1 MEPLR
6 GLAAP
11 ASMKP
16 LRYYQT
22 FRFKVVA
29 SITLVHLILMVV
41 LVIAVIQRQEQ
52 TMDSILHRNAQ
63 SLARMV
69 AIASRNAVLT
79 ENLGTLQEIVRYA
92 VHKSGVRRVRVTNAE
107 GVVLGGRGPDQIAAR
122 WLTVHHVIR
131 VSRYP
136 VGYVTLSLSRASV
149 LRQIA
154 AARDYGLLLTVLALL
169 IGGGA
174 GWLLSRH
181 LTFDL
186 DGLVHEVQQLGAG
199 WDEERRVR
207 VRRHNE
213 VGVLSEAFNAM
224 LARLA
229 RAHRQ
234 TEVERRKQAE
244 SERLACLT
252 ETAAA
257 IVHEIRNPLASIV
270 SGVELIVDDAGAS
283 DEQRREFVNIVRD
296 ESRRLNAVLQNFLK
310 WTRPAETLREEG
322 DLNAVVSQVVEMYDQ
337 TLNREHK
344 HTFTLEFSDHL
355 GPVSFDADQIRQVV
369 WNLLLNSAE
378 AMGTAGSI
386 TVATTADEDWVY
398 ITVTDTGSGLQGSAE
413 RLFAP
418 FYTTKTEGTGLGL
431 ALVRR
436 IANAHGGWVTITNS
450 FPGVAVVFAITRE
463 EGRDRHIAGR

>member
-1 MEPLR
+1 
-6 GLAAP
+6 
-11 ASMKP
+11 MKP

-29 SITLVHLILMVV
+29 SITFVHLILMLT
-41 LVIAVIQRQEQ
+41 LVIIVVQGQER
-52 TMDSILHRNAQ
+52 TMDRVLHKNAE

-92 VHKSGVRRVRVTNAE
+92 LHKSGVRRVRITNAQR
-107 GVVLGGRGPDQIAAR
+107 VVLERRGPAHLRRR
-122 WLTVHHVIR
+122 WLTVRHTIR
-131 VSRYP
+131 VGRYS
-136 VGYVTLSLSRASV
+136 VGLVTLSLSRASV
-149 LRQIA
+149 LRQMA
-154 AARDYGLLLTVLALL
+154 AARDTGLLLTLVALI

-181 LTFDL
+181 LTSDL
-186 DGLVHEVQQLGAG
+186 EGLMRDVQRLGG
-199 WDEERRVR
+199 NDDEERQVR

-229 RAHRQ
+229 RARRQ
-234 TEVERRKQAE
+234 ADIERHKQAE

-270 SGVELIVDDAGAS
+270 SGVELLVDDKGIS
-283 DEQRREFVNIVRD
+283 DSERHEFVAIVRD

-322 DLNAVVSQVVEMYDQ
+322 DLNAVVAQVVEMYDL
-337 TLNREHK
+337 TLNREHR
-344 HTFTLEFSDHL
+344 HVFRLEMAEPL

-369 WNLLLNSAE
+369 CNLLLNSAD
-378 AMGTAGSI
+378 AMKSPGTI
-386 TVATTADEDWVY
+386 TIATTAEEDWVY
-398 ITVTDTGSGLQGSAE
+398 IKVTDTGSGVQGSAE
-413 RLFAP
+413 RLFTP
-418 FYTTKTEGTGLGL
+418 FYTTKAEGTGLGL
-431 ALVRR
+431 SLVRR
-436 IANAHGGWVTITNS
+436 IANAHGGWVTITNLS
-450 FPGVAVVFAITRE
+450 PGAVVIFAIMRE
-463 EGRDRHIAGR
+463 GP

>member
-1 MEPLR
+1 
-6 GLAAP
+6 
-11 ASMKP
+11 MKP

-29 SITLVHLILMVV
+29 SITLVHLVLMLT
-41 LVIAVIQRQEQ
+41 LVIIVVQGQER
-52 TMDSILHRNAQ
+52 TMDRVLHKNAE

-92 VHKSGVRRVRVTNAE
+92 LHKSGVRRVRITNAQR
-107 GVVLGGRGPDQIAAR
+107 VVLERSGPAHLQRR
-122 WLTVHHVIR
+122 WLTVRHTIR
-131 VSRYP
+131 VGRYS
-136 VGYVTLSLSRASV
+136 VGLVTLSLSRASV
-149 LRQIA
+149 SQQMA
-154 AARDYGLLLTVLALL
+154 AARDTGLLLTLAALI

-181 LTFDL
+181 LTGDL
-186 DGLVHEVQQLGAG
+186 EGLMRDVQRLGG
-199 WDEERRVR
+199 HDDEERRVQ

-229 RAHRQ
+229 RARRQ
-234 TEVERRKQAE
+234 ADIERHKQAE

-270 SGVELIVDDAGAS
+270 SGVELLVDDKGVS
-283 DEQRREFVNIVRD
+283 DSERHEFVAIVRD

-310 WTRPAETLREEG
+310 WTRPAETLREPG
-322 DLNAVVSQVVEMYDQ
+322 DLNAVVAQVVEMYDL
-337 TLNREHK
+337 TLNREHR
-344 HTFTLEFSDHL
+344 HVFRMEMAESL

-369 WNLLLNSAE
+369 WNLLLNSAD
-378 AMGTAGSI
+378 AMKSPGTI
-386 TVATTADEDWVY
+386 TIATAVEEDWVY
-398 ITVTDTGSGLQGSAE
+398 IKVTDTGSGVQGSPE
-413 RLFAP
+413 RLFTP
-418 FYTTKTEGTGLGL
+418 FYTTKAEGTGLGL

-436 IANAHGGWVTITNS
+436 IANAHGGWVTITNLS
-450 FPGVAVVFAITRE
+450 PGAMVVFAIMRE
-463 EGRDRHIAGR
+463 GP

>member
-1 MEPLR
+1 
-6 GLAAP
+6 
-11 ASMKP
+11 MKP

-29 SITLVHLILMVV
+29 SITLVHLILMLT
-41 LVIAVIQRQEQ
+41 LVIVVVQGQER
-52 TMDSILHRNAQ
+52 TMDRVLHKNAE

-92 VHKSGVRRVRVTNAE
+92 LHKSGVRRVRITNAQR
-107 GVVLGGRGPDQIAAR
+107 VVLERRGPARVRAR
-122 WLTVHHVIR
+122 WLTVHHTIR
-131 VSRYP
+131 VGRYP
-136 VGYVTLSLSRASV
+136 VGLVTLSLSRSSV
-149 LRQIA
+149 LRQMA
-154 AARDYGLLLTVLALL
+154 AARDTGLLLTLVALIL
-169 IGGGA
+169 GGGA

-181 LTFDL
+181 LTGDL
-186 DGLVHEVQQLGAG
+186 EGLMRDVGQLGG
-199 WDEERRVR
+199 NDGEEERRVQ

-229 RAHRQ
+229 RARRQ
-234 TEVERRKQAE
+234 ADIERRKQAE

-270 SGVELIVDDAGAS
+270 SGVELLVDDKGIS
-283 DEQRREFVNIVRD
+283 ETDRHEFVAIVRD

-310 WTRPAETLREEG
+310 WTRPAETLREPG
-322 DLNAVVSQVVEMYDQ
+322 DLNAVVAQVVEMYDL
-337 TLNREHK
+337 TLNREHR
-344 HTFTLEFSDHL
+344 HVFRMELAADL

-369 WNLLLNSAE
+369 WNLLLNSAD
-378 AMGTAGSI
+378 AMKSPGTMTI
-386 TVATTADEDWVY
+386 ATAAEEDWVY
-398 ITVTDTGSGLQGSAE
+398 IRVTDTGSGVQGSAE
-413 RLFAP
+413 RLFTP
-418 FYTTKTEGTGLGL
+418 FYTTKAEGTGLGL

-436 IANAHGGWVTITNS
+436 IANAHGGWVTITNLS
-450 FPGVAVVFAITRE
+450 PGAMVVFAITRE
-463 EGRDRHIAGR
+463 EGRDRHTVGG

>member
-1 MEPLR
+1 
-6 GLAAP
+6 
-11 ASMKP
+11 MKP

-29 SITLVHLILMVV
+29 SIALVHLILMLT
-41 LVIAVIQRQEQ
+41 LVIVVVRGQER
-52 TMDSILHRNAQ
+52 TMDGVLHRNAE

-79 ENLGTLQEIVRYA
+79 ENLGTLQEIVRYT
-92 VHKSGVRRVRVTNAE
+92 VRKSGVRRLRITNAQR
-107 GVVLGGRGPDQIAAR
+107 VVLGRSGPQRIRAR
-122 WLTVHHVIR
+122 WLTIHHTIR
-131 VSRYP
+131 VGRYST
-136 VGYVTLSLSRASV
+136 GAVTLSLSRAGV
-149 LRQIA
+149 LRQMA
-154 AARDYGLLLTVLALL
+154 AARDMGLFLTLVALIL
-169 IGGGA
+169 GGGA

-181 LTFDL
+181 LTGDL
-186 DGLVHEVQQLGAG
+186 EGLMHDVQQLGARD
-199 WDEERRVR
+199 DEERRVR

-234 TEVERRKQAE
+234 TDIERRKQAE

-270 SGVELIVDDAGAS
+270 SGVELIVDDKGTS
-283 DEQRREFVNIVRD
+283 ESERREFVTLVRD

-322 DLNAVVSQVVEMYDQ
+322 DLSAVVAQVVEMYDL
-337 TLNREHK
+337 TLNREHR
-344 HTFTLEFSDHL
+344 HAFLLQLSEEL

-378 AMGTAGSI
+378 AMVNPGTI
-386 TVATTADEDWVY
+386 TVSTTGEEDWVY
-398 ITVTDTGSGLQGSAE
+398 IKVTDTGSGVQGSAE
-413 RLFAP
+413 RLFTP
-418 FYTTKTEGTGLGL
+418 FYTTKAEGTGLGL

-436 IANAHGGWVTITNS
+436 IANAHGGWVTITNLS
-450 FPGVAVVFAITRE
+450 PGALVVFAIMRE
-463 EGRDRHIAGR
+463 EGRDRHTTGGR

>member
-1 MEPLR
+1 
-6 GLAAP
+6 
-11 ASMKP
+11 MKP

-29 SITLVHLILMVV
+29 SITLVHLILMLTLVV
-41 LVIAVIQRQEQ
+41 IVVQGQER
-52 TMDSILHRNAQ
+52 TMDRVLHKNAE

-92 VHKSGVRRVRVTNAE
+92 LHKSGVRRVRITNAQR
-107 GVVLGGRGPDQIAAR
+107 VVLERRGPAHLRRR
-122 WLTVHHVIR
+122 WLTVRHTIR
-131 VSRYP
+131 VGRYS
-136 VGYVTLSLSRASV
+136 VGLVTLSLSRAGV
-149 LRQIA
+149 LRQMA
-154 AARDYGLLLTVLALL
+154 AARDTGLLLTLVALIL
-169 IGGGA
+169 GGGA

-181 LTFDL
+181 LTSDL
-186 DGLVHEVQQLGAG
+186 EGLMRDVQQLGG
-199 WDEERRVR
+199 NDEGERQVR

-229 RAHRQ
+229 RARRQ
-234 TEVERRKQAE
+234 ADIERRKQAE

-270 SGVELIVDDAGAS
+270 SGVELIVDDKGAS
-283 DEQRREFVNIVRD
+283 DSERHEFVALVRD

-322 DLNAVVSQVVEMYDQ
+322 DLNAVVAQVVEMYDL
-337 TLNREHK
+337 TLNRDHH
-344 HTFTLEFSDHL
+344 HTFRLELSGEL

-378 AMGTAGSI
+378 AMANPGTI
-386 TVATTADEDWVY
+386 TVATAAEEDWVY
-398 ITVTDTGSGLQGSAE
+398 IKVTDTGSGIQGSAE

-418 FYTTKTEGTGLGL
+418 FYTTKAEGTGLGL

-436 IANAHGGWVTITNS
+436 IANAHGGWVTITNLS
-450 FPGVAVVFAITRE
+450 PGALVVFAIMRE
-463 EGRDRHIAGR
+463 EGRDRHTAGGR

>member
-1 MEPLR
+1 
-6 GLAAP
+6 
-11 ASMKP
+11 MKP

-29 SITLVHLILMVV
+29 SITLVHLILMLT
-41 LVIAVIQRQEQ
+41 LVIIVVQGQER
-52 TMDSILHRNAQ
+52 TMDRVLHRNAE

-92 VHKSGVRRVRVTNAE
+92 LHKSGVRRVRITNAQR
-107 GVVLGGRGPDQIAAR
+107 VVLERRGPAHLQHR
-122 WLTVHHVIR
+122 WLTVRHTIR
-131 VSRYP
+131 VGRYS
-136 VGYVTLSLSRASV
+136 VGLVTLSLSRASV
-149 LRQIA
+149 LRQMA
-154 AARDYGLLLTVLALL
+154 AARDTGLLLTFAALI

-181 LTFDL
+181 LTSDL
-186 DGLVHEVQQLGAG
+186 EGLMRDVQRLGG
-199 WDEERRVR
+199 NDDEERQVQ

-229 RAHRQ
+229 RARRQ
-234 TEVERRKQAE
+234 ADIERRKQAE

-270 SGVELIVDDAGAS
+270 SGVELLVDDKGVS
-283 DEQRREFVNIVRD
+283 DSERHEFVAIVRD

-322 DLNAVVSQVVEMYDQ
+322 DLNAVVTQVVEMYDL
-337 TLNREHK
+337 TLNREHR
-344 HTFTLEFSDHL
+344 HVFRMEMTEPL

-369 WNLLLNSAE
+369 WNLLLNSAD
-378 AMGTAGSI
+378 AMKDPGTI
-386 TVATTADEDWVY
+386 TIATAAEEDWVY
-398 ITVTDTGSGLQGSAE
+398 IKVTDTGSGVQGSAE
-413 RLFAP
+413 RLFTP
-418 FYTTKTEGTGLGL
+418 FYTTKAEGTGLGL

-436 IANAHGGWVTITNS
+436 IANAHGGWVTITNLS
-450 FPGVAVVFAITRE
+450 PGAMVVFAIMRE
-463 EGRDRHIAGR
+463 GP

>member
-1 MEPLR
+1 
-6 GLAAP
+6 
-11 ASMKP
+11 MKP

-29 SITLVHLILMVV
+29 SIALVHLVLMLT
-41 LVIAVIQRQEQ
+41 LVIVVVQGQER
-52 TMDSILHRNAQ
+52 TMDAVLHRNAE

-79 ENLGTLQEIVRYA
+79 ENLGTLQQIVRYA
-92 VHKSGVRRVRVTNAE
+92 VHKSGVRRVRITNAQR
-107 GVVLGGRGPDQIAAR
+107 VVLGRSGPRRIRAH
-122 WLTVHHVIR
+122 WLTVRHTIR
-131 VSRYP
+131 VGRYS
-136 VGYVTLSLSRASV
+136 VGGVTLSLSRAGV
-149 LRQIA
+149 WRQMA
-154 AARDYGLLLTVLALL
+154 AARNTGLFLTLVALIL
-169 IGGGA
+169 GGGA

-181 LTFDL
+181 LTGDL
-186 DGLVHEVQQLGAG
+186 EGLMRDVQRLGG
-199 WDEERRVR
+199 DHDEERRVR

-234 TEVERRKQAE
+234 TEIERRKQAE

-270 SGVELIVDDAGAS
+270 SGVELIVDDKGAS
-283 DEQRREFVNIVRD
+283 ESERREFVALVRD

-310 WTRPAETLREEG
+310 WTRPAETLREAG
-322 DLNAVVSQVVEMYDQ
+322 DLNAVVGQVVEMYDM
-337 TLNREHK
+337 TLNR
-344 HTFTLEFSDHL
+344 DHHHVFRLALSADL

-378 AMGTAGSI
+378 AMTSAGTI
-386 TVATTADEDWVY
+386 TLETSAEEDWVY
-398 ITVTDTGSGLQGSAE
+398 IKVADTGSGVQGRVE

-418 FYTTKTEGTGLGL
+418 FYTTKAEGTGLGL

-436 IANAHGGWVTITNS
+436 IANAHGGWVTITNRL
-450 FPGVAVVFAITRE
+450 PGALVVFAIMRE
-463 EGRDRHIAGR
+463 ESHDRHIAGG

>member
-1 MEPLR
+1 
-6 GLAAP
+6 
-11 ASMKP
+11 MKP

-29 SITLVHLILMVV
+29 SITLVHLILMVL
-41 LVIAVIQRQEQ
+41 LVITVVQRQERI
-52 TMDSILHRNAQ
+52 MDNVLHRNAQ

-69 AIASRNAVLT
+69 AIAARNAVLT

-92 VHKSGVRRVRVTNAE
+92 VHKSGVRRVRVTNSE
-107 GVVLGGRGPDQIAAR
+107 GVTLGGRGPRRIAAR
-122 WLTVHHVIR
+122 WLTVRHTIR

-149 LRQIA
+149 LHQIVA
-154 AARDYGLLLTVLALL
+154 VRDYGLVLTVLALF

-174 GWLLSRH
+174 GWLLSRK
-181 LTFDL
+181 LTGDL
-186 DGLVHEVQQLGAG
+186 EGLMRDVQQLGADP
-199 WDEERRVR
+199 DEEQQVK

-213 VGVLSEAFNAM
+213 VGILSEAFNAM

-229 RAHRQ
+229 RARRQ
-234 TEVERRKQAE
+234 TEAERRKQAE

-270 SGVELIVDDAGAS
+270 SGVELIVDDSTAS
-283 DEQRREFVNIVRD
+283 EAQRREFVKIVRD
-296 ESRRLNAVLQNFLK
+296 ESRRLNSVLQNFLK

-322 DLNAVVSQVVEMYDQ
+322 DFNAVVSQVVEMYDQ

-344 HTFTLEFSDHL
+344 HIFTLQFSDHL
-355 GPVSFDADQIRQVV
+355 GVVSFDADQIRQVV

-378 AMGTAGSI
+378 AMETAGSM
-386 TVATTADEDWVY
+386 TVATTADEVWVY
-398 ITVTDTGSGLQGSAE
+398 ITVTDTGSGVRGSAE
-413 RLFAP
+413 RLFTP
-418 FYTTKTEGTGLGL
+418 FYTTKATGTGLGL

-436 IANAHGGWVTITNS
+436 VANAHGGWVTITNK

>member
-1 MEPLR
+1 
-6 GLAAP
+6 
-11 ASMKP
+11 MKP

-29 SITLVHLILMVV
+29 SITLVHLVLMLT
-41 LVIAVIQRQEQ
+41 LVIIVVQGQER
-52 TMDSILHRNAQ
+52 TMDRVLHKNAE

-92 VHKSGVRRVRVTNAE
+92 LHKSGVRRVRITNAQR
-107 GVVLGGRGPDQIAAR
+107 VVLERSGPAHLQRR
-122 WLTVHHVIR
+122 WLTVRHTIR
-131 VSRYP
+131 VGRYS
-136 VGYVTLSLSRASV
+136 VGLVTLSLSRASV
-149 LRQIA
+149 SRQMA
-154 AARDYGLLLTVLALL
+154 AARDTGLLLTLAALI

-181 LTFDL
+181 LTGDL
-186 DGLVHEVQQLGAG
+186 EGLMRDVQRLGG
-199 WDEERRVR
+199 HDDEERQVQ

-229 RAHRQ
+229 RARRQ
-234 TEVERRKQAE
+234 ADIERHKQAE

-270 SGVELIVDDAGAS
+270 SGVELLVDDKGVS
-283 DEQRREFVNIVRD
+283 DSERHEFVAIVRD

-310 WTRPAETLREEG
+310 WTRPAETLREPG
-322 DLNAVVSQVVEMYDQ
+322 DLNAVVAQVVEMYDL
-337 TLNREHK
+337 TLNREHR
-344 HTFTLEFSDHL
+344 HVFRLEMAESL
-355 GPVSFDADQIRQVV
+355 GSVSFDADQIRQVV
-369 WNLLLNSAE
+369 WNLLLNSAD
-378 AMGTAGSI
+378 AMKSPGTI
-386 TVATTADEDWVY
+386 TIATAVEEDWVY
-398 ITVTDTGSGLQGSAE
+398 IKVTDTGSGVQGSAE
-413 RLFAP
+413 RLFTP
-418 FYTTKTEGTGLGL
+418 FYTTKAEGTGLGL

-436 IANAHGGWVTITNS
+436 IANAHGGWVTITNLS
-450 FPGVAVVFAITRE
+450 PGAMVVFAIMRE
-463 EGRDRHIAGR
+463 GP

>member
-1 MEPLR
+1 
-6 GLAAP
+6 
-11 ASMKP
+11 MKA

-22 FRFKVVA
+22 FRFKVVV

-41 LVIAVIQRQEQ
+41 LVIAVIQRQER
-52 TMDSILHRNAQ
+52 TMDNILHRNAQ
-63 SLARMV
+63 SVARMV
-69 AIASRNAVLT
+69 AIAARNAVLT

-92 VHKSGVRRVRVTNAE
+92 VHKSGVRRVRITNAE
-107 GVVLGGRGPDQIAAR
+107 GVTLGGRGPNRVAAR
-122 WLTVHHVIR
+122 WLTVRQAIR
-131 VSRYP
+131 VGEYS
-136 VGYVTLSLSRASV
+136 VGYVSLSLSRASV
-149 LRQIA
+149 LRQVA
-154 AARDYGLLLTVLALL
+154 AARNYGLLLTLLALV

-181 LTFDL
+181 LTSDL
-186 DGLVHEVQQLGAG
+186 EGLVDEVQQLGAG
-199 WDEERRVR
+199 WDEERRVQ
-207 VRRHNE
+207 VQRHNE
-213 VGVLSEAFNAM
+213 VGALSEAFNEM

-234 TEVERRKQAE
+234 TDVERRKQAE

-283 DEQRREFVNIVRD
+283 DEQRREFVTIVRD

-344 HTFTLEFSDHL
+344 HTFTLQFSDQL

-378 AMGTAGSI
+378 AMGSAGFI

-398 ITVTDTGSGLQGSAE
+398 ITVTDTGSGLHGSAE
-413 RLFAP
+413 RVFTP
-418 FYTTKTEGTGLGL
+418 FFTTKPEGTGLGL

-436 IANAHGGWVTITNS
+436 IANAHGGWVTITNTS
-450 FPGVAVVFAITRE
+450 PGAKVVFAITRE

>member
-1 MEPLR
+1 
-6 GLAAP
+6 
-11 ASMKP
+11 MKP

-29 SITLVHLILMVV
+29 SITLVHLILMLT
-41 LVIAVIQRQEQ
+41 LVIIVVQGQER
-52 TMDSILHRNAQ
+52 TMDRVLHRNAE

-92 VHKSGVRRVRVTNAE
+92 LHKSGVRRVRITNAQR
-107 GVVLGGRGPDQIAAR
+107 VVLERRGPAHLQHR
-122 WLTVHHVIR
+122 WLTVRHTIR
-131 VSRYP
+131 VGRYS
-136 VGYVTLSLSRASV
+136 VGLVTLSLSRASV
-149 LRQIA
+149 LRQMA
-154 AARDYGLLLTVLALL
+154 AARDTGLLLTFAALI

-181 LTFDL
+181 LTSDL
-186 DGLVHEVQQLGAG
+186 EGLMRDVQRLGG
-199 WDEERRVR
+199 NDDEERQVQ

-229 RAHRQ
+229 RARRQ
-234 TEVERRKQAE
+234 ADIERRKQAE

-270 SGVELIVDDAGAS
+270 SGVELLVDDKGVS
-283 DEQRREFVNIVRD
+283 DSERHEFVAIVRD

-322 DLNAVVSQVVEMYDQ
+322 DLNAVVTQVVEMYDL
-337 TLNREHK
+337 TLNREHR
-344 HTFTLEFSDHL
+344 HVFRMEMAEPL

-369 WNLLLNSAE
+369 WNLLLNSAD
-378 AMGTAGSI
+378 AMKDPGTI
-386 TVATTADEDWVY
+386 TIATAAEEDWVY
-398 ITVTDTGSGLQGSAE
+398 IKVTDTGSGVQGSAE
-413 RLFAP
+413 RLFTP
-418 FYTTKTEGTGLGL
+418 FYTTKAEGTGLGL

-436 IANAHGGWVTITNS
+436 IANAHGGWVTITNLS
-450 FPGVAVVFAITRE
+450 PGAMVVFAIMRE
-463 EGRDRHIAGR
+463 GP

>member
-1 MEPLR
+1 
-6 GLAAP
+6 
-11 ASMKP
+11 MKP

-29 SITLVHLILMVV
+29 SITLVHLILMLT
-41 LVIAVIQRQEQ
+41 LVIIVVQGQER
-52 TMDSILHRNAQ
+52 TMDRVLHRNAE

-92 VHKSGVRRVRVTNAE
+92 LHKSGVRRVRITNAQR
-107 GVVLGGRGPDQIAAR
+107 VVLERRGPAHLQHR
-122 WLTVHHVIR
+122 WLTVRHTIR
-131 VSRYP
+131 VGRYS
-136 VGYVTLSLSRASV
+136 VGLVTLSLSRASV
-149 LRQIA
+149 LRQMA
-154 AARDYGLLLTVLALL
+154 AARDTGLLLTFAALI

-181 LTFDL
+181 LTSDL
-186 DGLVHEVQQLGAG
+186 EGLMRDVQRLGG
-199 WDEERRVR
+199 NDDEERQVQ

-229 RAHRQ
+229 RARRQ
-234 TEVERRKQAE
+234 ADIERRKQAE

-270 SGVELIVDDAGAS
+270 SGVELLVDDKGVS
-283 DEQRREFVNIVRD
+283 DSERHEFVAIVRD

-322 DLNAVVSQVVEMYDQ
+322 DLNAVVTQVVEMYDL
-337 TLNREHK
+337 TLSREHR
-344 HTFTLEFSDHL
+344 HVFRMEMAEPL

-369 WNLLLNSAE
+369 WNLLLNSAD
-378 AMGTAGSI
+378 AMKDPGTI
-386 TVATTADEDWVY
+386 TIATAAEEDWVY
-398 ITVTDTGSGLQGSAE
+398 IKVTDTGSGVQGSAE
-413 RLFAP
+413 RLFTP
-418 FYTTKTEGTGLGL
+418 FYTTKAEGTGLGL

-436 IANAHGGWVTITNS
+436 IANAHGGWVTITNLS
-450 FPGVAVVFAITRE
+450 PGAMVVFAIMRE
-463 EGRDRHIAGR
+463 GP

>member
-1 MEPLR
+1 
-6 GLAAP
+6 
-11 ASMKP
+11 MKA

-29 SITLVHLILMVV
+29 SITLVHLILMVM
-41 LVIAVIQRQEQ
+41 LVIAVVQRQEK
-52 TMDSILHRNAQ
+52 TMDDALNRSAQ

-92 VHKSGVRRVRVTNAE
+92 VHKSQVRRVRVTNAE
-107 GVVLGGRGPDQIAAR
+107 GVTLGGRGPTRIAAR
-122 WLTVHHVIR
+122 WLTVHHTIR

-136 VGYVTLSLSRASV
+136 VGYVTLSVSRASV

-154 AARDYGLLLTVLALL
+154 AVRDYGLLLTLLAMV

-181 LTFDL
+181 LTGDL
-186 DGLVHEVQQLGAG
+186 EGLVHDVQQLGADQ
-199 WDEERRVR
+199 DEERRVR

-224 LARLA
+224 LKRLA

-234 TEVERRKQAE
+234 TDVERRKQAE

-270 SGVELIVDDAGAS
+270 SGVELIVDDTGAS
-283 DEQRREFVNIVRD
+283 ETQRREFVNIVRD

-310 WTRPAETLREEG
+310 WTRPAETSREEG

-344 HTFTLEFSDHL
+344 HTFFLQFSEHL

-378 AMGTAGSI
+378 AMGNAGLI
-386 TVATTADEDWVY
+386 TVATVADEDWVY
-398 ITVTDTGSGLQGSAE
+398 IRVTDTGSGVEGSPE
-413 RLFAP
+413 RLFTP
-418 FYTTKTEGTGLGL
+418 FFTTKAEGTGLGL

-436 IANAHGGWVTITNS
+436 IANAHGGWVTIANE
-450 FPGVAVVFAITRE
+450 PKGVVVVFAITRE
-463 EGRDRHIAGR
+463 EGRDRHTAGR